1 MCHKQVGEHKHRE
14 GTHKRGPEQHKQ
26 QQMAAHMASNSSI
39 NGSANKRRVGM
50 SAGWAHMNGEHK
62 WGQGQMRAGTA
73 CTRAGGAQ
81 VQGFIIS
88 I

>member
-1 MCHKQVGEHKHRE
+1 MNNLSTNYVFDTDRQAQRCTNE
-14 GTHKRGPEQHKQ
+14 GHEWESTNEGQ
-26 QQMAAHMASNSSI
+26 
-39 NGSANKRRVGM
+39 GSMNKRRVGM

-73 CTRAGGAQ
+73 CTRVGGAQ